1 MALDANRKQSV
12 LIVIDAKN
20 MKEIARA
27 AQVSI
32 LALCI
37 MYYLLILCT
46 GCHLLLVLVS
56 TGYGEIIKCCCWI
69 LGDILDG
76 TSVSVF
82 KLIEGCNNESGCD
95 ACSKSE

>member
-1 MALDANRKQSV
+1 M
-12 LIVIDAKN
+12 
-20 MKEIARA
+20 
-27 AQVSI
+27 
-32 LALCI
+32 
-37 MYYLLILCT
+37 
-46 GCHLLLVLVS
+46 LLVLVS